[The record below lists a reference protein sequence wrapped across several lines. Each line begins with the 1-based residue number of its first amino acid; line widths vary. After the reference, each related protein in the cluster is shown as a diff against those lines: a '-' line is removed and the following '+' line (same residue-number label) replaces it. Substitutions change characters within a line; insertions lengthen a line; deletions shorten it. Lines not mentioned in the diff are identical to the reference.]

1 MRFVNLTGL
10 VAGETTLGAEL
21 ALLYTPAAIARS
33 ALAPFSGWIWN
44 GSAFAAPA

>member
-21 ALLYTPAAIARS
+21 ALLHAPAVIARS
-33 ALAPFSGWIWN
+33 ALAPFSGWVWN
-44 GSAFAAPA
+44 GSALAAPA

>member
-1 MRFVNLTGL
+1 VRFLNLTGL

-21 ALLYTPAAIARS
+21 SLLYAAAAIARS